1 MRRRKPP
8 AGFIFMDV
16 MERILENPKIPREAL
31 RVLGVLIGHVD
42 WRNRVR
48 LKVKE
53 MAAKLDI
60 APQNASR
67 GLQALREQGVVTMLQ
82 QGEYEVHPELLHIG
96 SLQGAKRRKQAR
108 VARDLADGWAR
119 ESDEATP

>member
-1 MRRRKPP
+1 MPRRKPP

-16 MERILENPKIPREAL
+16 MERLLANPEIPREAL

-53 MAAKLDI
+53 IGEALAI

-67 GLQALREQGVVTMLQ
+67 GLQALRDQGVVTLIQ

-96 SLQGAKRRKQAR
+96 TLQSAKRRKKVR
-108 VARDLADGWAR
+108 VAQDLA
-119 ESDEATP
+119 ESLQGGSP

>member
-96 SLQGAKRRKQAR
+96 SLQGARRRKQAR